1 MSFISPNVSEGKKD
15 KFVVTLVGLGISFF
29 FLIIICLFIT
39 CIFYGC
45 TLSFQNISTHGT
57 ATDLVDE
64 HQTASPKT
72 DANIPISLTPK

>member
-1 MSFISPNVSEGKKD
+1 MEPVPEWEKKEKFMIRSFI
-15 KFVVTLVGLGISFF
+15 FCIS
-29 FLIIICLFIT
+29 LICLLIASFIILFLFS
-39 CIFYGC
+39 CC